1 MSKQIHQQIAT
12 FGKGLNKYVTQN
24 TTPGY
29 IFKRDP
35 DLQRIISSN
44 RTLGRSFEA
53 RHLPLSVSPAMTTT
67 LDFRKVSVT
76 QMPDIDMEIT
86 GDNRTPWITGLVFLP
101 PTTLIA
107 IYRDNSALKTVDTT
121 SNVVKSQLTFTGNPW
136 DITLLPVD
144 QAAVT
149 IPEEKEIQI
158 ISTKDG
164 FSYLTSIHFNG
175 SCYGICSTN

>member
-121 SNVVKSQLTFTGNPW
+121 TNTVTSQLTFSGKPW
-136 DITLLPVD
+136 GITL
-144 QAAVT
+144 
-149 IPEEKEIQI
+149 
-158 ISTKDG
+158 
-164 FSYLTSIHFNG
+164 
-175 SCYGICSTN
+175 